1 MPDEWP
7 AGQRVRI
14 RSRVSWESNC
24 LLFGT
29 GGTVGEAFFT
39 SSMGFTFL
47 EGGGT
52 VSRSEGSSLMMLS
65 QVLW

>member
-1 MPDEWP
+1 MPAEWP

-14 RSRVSWESNC
+14 RSRVEVESNC

-29 GGTVGEAFFT
+29 GGTSGEAFFT
-39 SSMGFTFL
+39 SMGFGFL

-52 VSRSEGSSLMMLS
+52 VSRREGSSLIMLS
-65 QVLW
+65 HDLW